1 MNVRRMRG
9 LVVLGLLILV
19 GCADNEPPEWLV
31 GTTTTSAPTTS
42 APSTTVT
49 TVPSGPTTTTATPVT
64 ELVAGDCV
72 VGEAFGGA
80 QPEATEGSVV
90 DCATEHDA
98 EVVGLVTYE
107 QGPGEPYPGQE
118 QVAAFAEDNCATTF
132 ESYVGTP
139 FGESE
144 YQLLT
149 LWPTEDSWAEG
160 DREAVCLAFSEDG
173 PLTASV
179 AAG

>member
-1 MNVRRMRG
+1 MRG
-9 LVVLGLLILV
+9 SLLVVLGLVLV
-19 GCADNEPPEWLV
+19 MGAGCADEDPPEWLLPSTTTTAPTTTS
-31 GTTTTSAPTTS
+31 TTTTS
-42 APSTTVT
+42 
-49 TVPSGPTTTTATPVT
+49 VPGATTTTRATPVT

-72 VGEAFGGA
+72 VGDAFGGT
-80 QPEATEGSVV
+80 QEQATEGEVV
-90 DCATEHDA
+90 DCATQHDA

-107 QGPGEPYPGQE
+107 QPGGEPYPGQE
-118 QVAAFAEDNCATTF
+118 QVAAFAEEQCATTF
-132 ESYVGTP
+132 ETYVGTP

-149 LWPTEDSWAEG
+149 LWPTESSWGSG
-160 DREAVCLAFSEDG
+160 DREAVCLAFSEAG